1 MVVNSKVQYR
11 KEKGINL
18 MEELIQST
26 KIVLANHFAF
36 YLKSQYFHWNV
47 TGPDFKQYHDLFGGI
62 YEEVYGSVDKIA
74 EEIRALD
81 AYAPGSFSRFIQL
94 SEVKDEGEVPP
105 ALEMAQ
111 RLLNDIPVVLNSIER
126 AYELAEEQHQHG
138 LSNFLAERQDAFKK
152 HQWMLKSTLKT

>member
-1 MVVNSKVQYR
+1 
-11 KEKGINL
+11 

-36 YLKSQYFHWNV
+36 YLKAQYYHWNV
-47 TGPDFKQYHDLFGGI
+47 TGPNFKQYHDLFGGI
-62 YEEVYGSVDKIA
+62 YTEVYGAIDTIA

-81 AYAPGSFSRFIQL
+81 SYAPGSFSRFIQL

-111 RLLNDIPVVLNSIER
+111 RLLNDTPVVLNSIER
-126 AYELAEEQHQHG
+126 AYELAEGQHLHG
-138 LSNFLAERQDAFKK
+138 LSNLLAERQDAFLK
-152 HQWMLKSTLKT
+152 HAWMLRSTLKA